1 MVKVCVL
8 ARSFLDFKVFKQ
20 RKIDFPYFGRCFASY
35 YDVLEDAKSYKC
47 FFLFC
52 GHTVHTFLPNSQT
65 EPAFI
70 FMAYQTELCSKVTCI
85 HNDLAFFICKVVL
98 IHEMIC
104 SEMLFHFIL
113 TFCYVVSA
121 IFTSKL
127 NSKAFQLHS

>member
-85 HNDLAFFICKVVL
+85 HNDLA
-98 IHEMIC
+98 
-104 SEMLFHFIL
+104 LFVRLF
-113 TFCYVVSA
+113 
-121 IFTSKL
+121 
-127 NSKAFQLHS
+127 